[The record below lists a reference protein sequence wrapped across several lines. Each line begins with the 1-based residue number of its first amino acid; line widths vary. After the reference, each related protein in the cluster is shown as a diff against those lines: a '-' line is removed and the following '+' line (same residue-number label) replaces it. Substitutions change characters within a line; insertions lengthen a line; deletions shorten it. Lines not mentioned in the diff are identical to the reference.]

1 MKYFQYMSGSIA
13 ALVGIILV
21 ALPFYFNVE
30 TQALNKEQR
39 ALAPGDFIESSHG
52 LTHYED
58 SGPRASQTVLLVH
71 GFSVPYYIWE
81 PTFNALVKNGFRVIR
96 YDIYGRGYSS
106 RPDLAYNREL
116 FLEQIDTLLLALE
129 VTEPI
134 HIVGLSMGGPIVADY
149 TTAHPKKVR
158 KVVLIDPAHE
168 AAKIS
173 LLALPFIGEYI
184 MNILIAPSMPDSQ
197 ISDFYRPE
205 NHPDWADKFKVQM
218 QYSGFKRAILS
229 TRRNYSDDKLL
240 TYIELGSLNKPVM
253 LIWGKED
260 QTVPFEGNK
269 RIRAVVKTEFLRVDE
284 AAHLPHYEEPVLVNT
299 RIVSFL
305 ND

>member
-1 MKYFQYMSGSIA
+1 M
-13 ALVGIILV
+13 
-21 ALPFYFNVE
+21 
-30 TQALNKEQR
+30 
-39 ALAPGDFIESSHG
+39 
-52 LTHYED
+52 
-58 SGPRASQTVLLVH
+58 H

-96 YDIYGRGYSS
+96 YDLYGRGYSS

-116 FLEQIDTLLLALE
+116 FLEQIDTLLLAQE

-149 TTAHPKKVR
+149 TTAHPEKVR

-184 MNILIAPSMPDSQ
+184 MNVLIAPSMSDAQ
-197 ISDFYRPE
+197 ITDFYRPG
-205 NHPDWADKFKVQM
+205 NHPDWAEKFKVQM
-218 QYSGFKRAILS
+218 QYRGFKRAILS
-229 TRRNYSDDKLL
+229 TRRNYSGDRLP
-240 TYIELGSLNKPVM
+240 TYIQLGALNKPVM

-269 RIRAVVKTEFLRVDE
+269 RIRAVVKTEFLSVDE
-284 AAHLPHYEEPVLVNT
+284 AGHLPHYEKPVLVNT

>member
-1 MKYFQYMSGSIA
+1 M
-13 ALVGIILV
+13 
-21 ALPFYFNVE
+21 
-30 TQALNKEQR
+30 
-39 ALAPGDFIESSHG
+39 
-52 LTHYED
+52 
-58 SGPRASQTVLLVH
+58 
-71 GFSVPYYIWE
+71 
-81 PTFNALVKNGFRVIR
+81 
-96 YDIYGRGYSS
+96 
-106 RPDLAYNREL
+106 
-116 FLEQIDTLLLALE
+116 
-129 VTEPI
+129 
-134 HIVGLSMGGPIVADY
+134 
-149 TTAHPKKVR
+149 
-158 KVVLIDPAHE
+158 LIDPAHE
-168 AAKIS
+168 ATKIS

-184 MNILIAPSMPDSQ
+184 MNVLIAPSMPDSQ

-240 TYIELGSLNKPVM
+240 TYIQLGALNKPVM